1 MNTTKDDN
9 NLKEPVKLR
18 YKALKDKALKD
29 GNQSIYLDCYVN
41 GIREYKFLSLYLRP
55 ETSRENKLWNREQL
69 RLANAIKAQYIIDIQ
84 NGEYGFKDRN
94 RSRKLNF
101 ITYCE
106 EMAAEYDANGQNS
119 CAVLMRSAIKR
130 MTDYKGKNVTFNHID
145 KDFLIGFIE
154 YLNSDIRDFDK
165 AAKDKNRKPKPLSNV
180 YKEALF
186 ARIMVALNKAE
197 RDGIILKNPGKD
209 IDRKL
214 KPHSE
219 QKTRCYLTLEEI
231 QRIIETEY
239 KPDNDIKP
247 AFLFCCFS
255 GLRYSDV
262 SKLTWKEITVS
273 QDGYAQIET
282 TMQKTGKSITI
293 PLSDNALKW
302 LPKREGSLPESRI
315 FYKLPDQVNNAD
327 VRLRTLIKKA
337 GISKHV
343 TFHVARHS
351 FATLTLTYGADLY
364 TVSKLLGHANIRTTQ
379 VYAKIVDESKRKAVN
394 LIPKL

>member
-18 YKALKDKALKD
+18 YKALKD

-55 ETSRENKLWNREQL
+55 ENSRENKLWNREQL

-130 MTDYKGKNVTFNHID
+130 MTDYKGKNITFNHID

-165 AAKDKNRKPKPLSNV
+165 ADKDKNRKPKPLSNV

-197 RDGIILKNPGKD
+197 RDVIILKNPGKD

-231 QRIIETEY
+231 QKIIETEY

-262 SKLTWKEITVS
+262 SKLTWKEITAS

-302 LPKREGSLPESRI
+302 LPEREGSLPENRI

>member
-1 MNTTKDDN
+1 MKKEDDEN
-9 NLKEPVKLR
+9 VKEQVKIR
-18 YKALKDKALKD
+18 YKDLKKGGA
-29 GNQSIYLDCYVN
+29 SIYLDCYVN
-41 GIREYKFLSLYLRP
+41 GIREYKFLNLYLK
-55 ETSRENKLWNREQL
+55 EEKSRADKLWNKEQV
-69 RLANAIKAQYIIDIQ
+69 RLANAVKAQYIIDIQ

-94 RSRKLNF
+94 RARKLNF

-106 EMAAEYDANGQNS
+106 EMANEYDSNGQTS
-119 CAVLMRSAIKR
+119 CAVLMRSAVKR
-130 MTDYKGKNVTFNHID
+130 MVDYKGKNVTFNSID

-154 YLNSDIRDFDK
+154 HLNSDIRDFDK
-165 AAKDKNRKPKPLSNV
+165 EGKGKKRKPKPLSNV

-197 RDGIILKNPGKD
+197 RDGIIIKNPGKD

-219 QKTRCYLTLEEI
+219 QKIRCYLTLEEL
-231 QRIIETEY
+231 QRVISADY
-239 KPDNDIKP
+239 RPDNDVKP

-262 SKLTWKEITVS
+262 QKLTWGEITVS
-273 QDGYAQIET
+273 PEGCAQIET
-282 TMQKTGKSITI
+282 NMQKTGKDIII

-302 LPKREGSLPESRI
+302 LPERGDMPSGSRI
-315 FYKLPDQVNNAD
+315 FYKLPDQVTNAD
-327 VRLRTLIKKA
+327 VRLKTLIKKA
-337 GISKHV
+337 DIGKHV
-343 TFHVARHS
+343 TFHVARHT

-379 VYAKIVDESKRKAVN
+379 IYAKIVDESKRKAVN
-394 LIPKL
+394 LIPKI

>member
-1 MNTTKDDN
+1 MNRKGEDG
-9 NLKEPVKLR
+9 LIKEPIKLR
-18 YKALKDKALKD
+18 FKQLKD

-41 GIREYKFLSLYLRP
+41 GIREYKFLNLYLRP
-55 ETSRENKLWNREQL
+55 DNSRENKMWNKEQL

-84 NGEYGFKDRN
+84 NGEFGFKDRN
-94 RSRKLNF
+94 RTRKLSF
-101 ITYCE
+101 LTYCE
-106 EMAAEYDANGQNS
+106 DMAAEYEANGQTS
-119 CAVLMRSAIKR
+119 CAVLMRSAVKR
-130 MTDYKGKNVTFNHID
+130 MTAYKGKNITFNHID
-145 KDFLIGFIE
+145 KEFLIGFIE

-165 AAKDKNRKPKPLSNV
+165 ESKDKKRKPKPLSEV

-197 RDGIILKNPGKD
+197 RDGIIVKNPGKD

-214 KPHSE
+214 KPHAE
-219 QKTRCYLTLEEI
+219 QKSRCYLTLDEI
-231 QRIIETEY
+231 QKIIDTEY

-262 SKLTWKEITVS
+262 QKLTWGEITVS
-273 QDGYAQIET
+273 PEGYAQIET
-282 TMQKTGKSITI
+282 NMQKTGKDITI

-302 LPKREGSLPESRI
+302 LPERTDQTSASRI
-315 FYKLPDQVNNAD
+315 FYKLPDQVTNAD
-327 VRLRTLIKKA
+327 VRLRTIIKKA
-337 GISKHV
+337 GITKHV
-343 TFHVARHS
+343 TFHCFRHT

-364 TVSKLLGHANIRTTQ
+364 TVSKLLGHSNIRTTQ
-379 VYAKIVDESKRKAVN
+379 IYAKIVDESKRKAVN

>member
-18 YKALKDKALKD
+18 YKALKD

-106 EMAAEYDANGQNS
+106 EMAAEYEANGQNS

-130 MTDYKGKNVTFNHID
+130 MTDYKGKNITFNHID

-165 AAKDKNRKPKPLSNV
+165 ASKDKNRKPRPLSNV

-197 RDGIILKNPGKD
+197 RDGIIIKNPGKD

-262 SKLTWKEITVS
+262 SKLTWKELTVS

-302 LPKREGSLPESRI
+302 LPEREGSLPESRI

-379 VYAKIVDESKRKAVN
+379 VYAKIVDESKRRAVN

>member
-1 MNTTKDDN
+1 MNRKGEDG
-9 NLKEPVKLR
+9 LIKEPIKLR
-18 YKALKDKALKD
+18 FKQLKD

-41 GIREYKFLSLYLRP
+41 GIREYKFLNLYLRP
-55 ETSRENKLWNREQL
+55 DNSRENKMWNKEQL

-84 NGEYGFKDRN
+84 NGEFGFKDRN
-94 RSRKLNF
+94 RTRKLSF
-101 ITYCE
+101 LTYCE
-106 EMAAEYDANGQNS
+106 DMAAEYEANGQTS
-119 CAVLMRSAIKR
+119 CAVLMRSAVKR
-130 MTDYKGKNVTFNHID
+130 MTAYKGKNITFNHID
-145 KDFLIGFIE
+145 KEFLIGFIE

-165 AAKDKNRKPKPLSNV
+165 ESKDKKRKPKPLSEV

-197 RDGIILKNPGKD
+197 RDGIIVKNPGKD

-214 KPHSE
+214 KPHAE
-219 QKTRCYLTLEEI
+219 QKSRCYLTLDEI
-231 QRIIETEY
+231 QKIIDTEY

-262 SKLTWKEITVS
+262 QKLTWGEITVS
-273 QDGYAQIET
+273 PEGYAQIET
-282 TMQKTGKSITI
+282 NMQKTGKDITI

-302 LPKREGSLPESRI
+302 LPERTDQTSASRI
-315 FYKLPDQVNNAD
+315 FYKLPDQVTNAD
-327 VRLRTLIKKA
+327 VRLRTIIKKA
-337 GISKHV
+337 GITKHV
-343 TFHVARHS
+343 TFHCGRHT

-364 TVSKLLGHANIRTTQ
+364 TVSKLLGHSNIRTTQ
-379 VYAKIVDESKRKAVN
+379 IYAKIVDESKRKAVN

>member
-18 YKALKDKALKD
+18 YKALKD

-55 ETSRENKLWNREQL
+55 ENSRENKLWNREQL

-130 MTDYKGKNVTFNHID
+130 MTDYKGKNITFNHID

-219 QKTRCYLTLEEI
+219 QKTRCYLTIEEI
-231 QRIIETEY
+231 QKIIETEY

-302 LPKREGSLPESRI
+302 LPERKGNLPESRI

>member
-18 YKALKDKALKD
+18 YKALKD

-106 EMAAEYDANGQNS
+106 EMAAEYEANGQNS

-197 RDGIILKNPGKD
+197 RDGFILKNPGKD

-273 QDGYAQIET
+273 QDGYAYIET

>member
-1 MNTTKDDN
+1 MNRKGEDGSI
-9 NLKEPVKLR
+9 KEPIKLR
-18 YKALKDKALKD
+18 FKQLKD

-41 GIREYKFLSLYLRP
+41 GIREYKFLNLYLRP
-55 ETSRENKLWNREQL
+55 DTSRENKMWNKEQL

-84 NGEYGFKDRN
+84 NGEFGFKDRN
-94 RSRKLNF
+94 RTRKLSF
-101 ITYCE
+101 LTYCE
-106 EMAAEYDANGQNS
+106 DMAAEYEANGQTS
-119 CAVLMRSAIKR
+119 CAVLMRSAVKR
-130 MTDYKGKNVTFNHID
+130 MTAYKGKNITFNHID
-145 KDFLIGFIE
+145 KEFLIGFIE

-165 AAKDKNRKPKPLSNV
+165 ESKDKKRKPKPLSEV

-197 RDGIILKNPGKD
+197 RDGIIVKNPGKD

-214 KPHSE
+214 KPHAE
-219 QKTRCYLTLEEI
+219 QKSRCYLTLDEI
-231 QRIIETEY
+231 QKIIDTEY

-262 SKLTWKEITVS
+262 QKLTWGEITVS
-273 QDGYAQIET
+273 PEGHAQIET
-282 TMQKTGKSITI
+282 NMQKTGKDITI

-302 LPKREGSLPESRI
+302 LPARTDQPSASRI
-315 FYKLPDQVNNAD
+315 FYKLPDQVTNAD
-327 VRLRTLIKKA
+327 VRLRTIIKKA
-337 GISKHV
+337 GITKHV
-343 TFHVARHS
+343 TFHVARHT

-364 TVSKLLGHANIRTTQ
+364 TVSKLLGHSNIRTTQ
-379 VYAKIVDESKRKAVN
+379 IYAKIVDESKRKAVN

>member
-1 MNTTKDDN
+1 MNRKGEDGSI
-9 NLKEPVKLR
+9 KEPIKLR
-18 YKALKDKALKD
+18 FKQLKD

-41 GIREYKFLSLYLRP
+41 GIREYKFLNLYLRP
-55 ETSRENKLWNREQL
+55 DTSRENKMWNKEQL

-84 NGEYGFKDRN
+84 NGEFGFKDRN
-94 RSRKLNF
+94 RTRKLSF
-101 ITYCE
+101 LTYCE
-106 EMAAEYDANGQNS
+106 DMAAEYEANGQTS
-119 CAVLMRSAIKR
+119 CAVLMRSAVKR
-130 MTDYKGKNVTFNHID
+130 MTAYKGKNITFNHID
-145 KDFLIGFIE
+145 KEFLIGFIE

-165 AAKDKNRKPKPLSNV
+165 ESKDKKRKPKPLSEV

-197 RDGIILKNPGKD
+197 RDGIIVKNPGKD

-214 KPHSE
+214 KPHAE
-219 QKTRCYLTLEEI
+219 QKSRCYLTIDEI
-231 QRIIETEY
+231 QKIIDTEY

-262 SKLTWKEITVS
+262 QKLTWGEITVS
-273 QDGYAQIET
+273 PEGYAQIET
-282 TMQKTGKSITI
+282 NMQKTGKDITI

-302 LPKREGSLPESRI
+302 LPERSDQPSASRI
-315 FYKLPDQVNNAD
+315 FYKLPDQVTNAD
-327 VRLRTLIKKA
+327 VRLRTIIKKA
-337 GISKHV
+337 GITKHV
-343 TFHVARHS
+343 TFHVARHT

-364 TVSKLLGHANIRTTQ
+364 TVSKLLGHSNIRTTQ
-379 VYAKIVDESKRKAVN
+379 IYAKIVDESKRKAVN

>member
-1 MNTTKDDN
+1 M
-9 NLKEPVKLR
+9 R
-18 YKALKDKALKD
+18 YRALKD

-41 GIREYKFLSLYLRP
+41 GVREYKFLSLYLRP
-55 ETSRENKLWNREQL
+55 ENNRENKLWNREQL

-106 EMAAEYDANGQNS
+106 AMAAEYDANGQNS

-130 MTDYKGKNVTFNHID
+130 MTDYKGKNITFNHID

-231 QRIIETEY
+231 QKIIETEY

-282 TMQKTGKSITI
+282 TMQKTGKSITV

-302 LPKREGSLPESRI
+302 LPEREGNLPESRI

>member
-1 MNTTKDDN
+1 MNTTKDDS

-18 YKALKDKALKD
+18 YKALKD

-130 MTDYKGKNVTFNHID
+130 MTDYKGKNITFNHID

-154 YLNSDIRDFDK
+154 YLNSDIRNFDK

-219 QKTRCYLTLEEI
+219 HKTRCYLTLEEI

-262 SKLTWKEITVS
+262 SKLTWKEVTVS
-273 QDGYAQIET
+273 QDGYTQIET

-293 PLSDNALKW
+293 PLSDNAMKW
-302 LPKREGSLPESRI
+302 LPEREGSLPESRI

>member
-18 YKALKDKALKD
+18 YKALKD

-55 ETSRENKLWNREQL
+55 ESNRENKLWNREQL

-130 MTDYKGKNVTFNHID
+130 MTDYKGKNITFNHID

-165 AAKDKNRKPKPLSNV
+165 ADKDKNRKPKPLSNV

-231 QRIIETEY
+231 QKIIETEY

-262 SKLTWKEITVS
+262 SKLTWKEITAS

-302 LPKREGSLPESRI
+302 LPEREGNLPENRI

-327 VRLRTLIKKA
+327 VRLRTLIKKT

>member
-1 MNTTKDDN
+1 MNRKGEDGSI
-9 NLKEPVKLR
+9 KEPIKLR
-18 YKALKDKALKD
+18 FKQLKD

-41 GIREYKFLSLYLRP
+41 GIREYKFLNLYLRP
-55 ETSRENKLWNREQL
+55 DTSRENKMWNKEQL

-84 NGEYGFKDRN
+84 NGEFGFKDRN
-94 RSRKLNF
+94 RTRKLSF
-101 ITYCE
+101 LIYCE
-106 EMAAEYDANGQNS
+106 DMAAEYEANGQTS
-119 CAVLMRSAIKR
+119 CAVLMRSAVKR
-130 MTDYKGKNVTFNHID
+130 MTAYKGKNITFNHID
-145 KDFLIGFIE
+145 KEFLIGFIE

-165 AAKDKNRKPKPLSNV
+165 ESKDKKRKPKPLSEV

-197 RDGIILKNPGKD
+197 RDGIIVKNPGKD

-214 KPHSE
+214 KPHAE
-219 QKTRCYLTLEEI
+219 QKSRCYLTLDEI
-231 QRIIETEY
+231 QKIIDTEY

-262 SKLTWKEITVS
+262 QKLTWGEITVS
-273 QDGYAQIET
+273 PEGYAQIET
-282 TMQKTGKSITI
+282 NMQKTGKDITI

-302 LPKREGSLPESRI
+302 LPERSGQPSASRI
-315 FYKLPDQVNNAD
+315 FYKLPDQVTNAD
-327 VRLRTLIKKA
+327 VRLRTIIKKA
-337 GISKHV
+337 GITKHV
-343 TFHVARHS
+343 TFHVARHT

-364 TVSKLLGHANIRTTQ
+364 TVSKLLGHSNIRTTQ
-379 VYAKIVDESKRKAVN
+379 IYAKIVDESKRKAVN

>member
-1 MNTTKDDN
+1 MIMNTTKDDN

-18 YKALKDKALKD
+18 YKALKD

-41 GIREYKFLSLYLRP
+41 GLREYKFLSLYLRP
-55 ETSRENKLWNREQL
+55 ENSRENKLWNREQL

-106 EMAAEYDANGQNS
+106 AMAAEYDANGQNS

-130 MTDYKGKNVTFNHID
+130 MTDYKGKNITFNHID

-219 QKTRCYLTLEEI
+219 QKTRCYLTIEEI

-239 KPDNDIKP
+239 KPDNDIKS

-262 SKLTWKEITVS
+262 SKLTWKEITAS

-302 LPKREGSLPESRI
+302 LPERKDNLPESRI

>member
-18 YKALKDKALKD
+18 YKALKD

-41 GIREYKFLSLYLRP
+41 GVREYKFLSLYLRP
-55 ETSRENKLWNREQL
+55 ESNRENKLWNREQL

-130 MTDYKGKNVTFNHID
+130 MTDYKGKNITFNHID

-165 AAKDKNRKPKPLSNV
+165 ADKDKNRKPKPLSNV

-231 QRIIETEY
+231 QKIIETEY

-262 SKLTWKEITVS
+262 SKLTWKEITAS

-302 LPKREGSLPESRI
+302 LPEREGNLPESRI

>member
-1 MNTTKDDN
+1 MKKEDDEN
-9 NLKEPVKLR
+9 VKEQVKIR
-18 YKALKDKALKD
+18 YKELKK
-29 GNQSIYLDCYVN
+29 GGSSIYLDCYVN
-41 GIREYKFLSLYLRP
+41 GIREYKFLNLYLK
-55 ETSRENKLWNREQL
+55 EEKSRADKLWNKEQV
-69 RLANAIKAQYIIDIQ
+69 RLANAVKAQYIIDIQ

-94 RSRKLNF
+94 RARKLNF

-106 EMAAEYDANGQNS
+106 EMANEYDSNGQTS
-119 CAVLMRSAIKR
+119 CAVLMRSAVKR
-130 MTDYKGKNVTFNHID
+130 MVDYKGKNVTFNSID

-154 YLNSDIRDFDK
+154 HLNSDIRDFDK
-165 AAKDKNRKPKPLSNV
+165 EGKGKKRKPKPLSNV

-197 RDGIILKNPGKD
+197 RDGIIIKNPGKD

-219 QKTRCYLTLEEI
+219 QKVRCYLTLEEL
-231 QRIIETEY
+231 QRVISADY
-239 KPDNDIKP
+239 RPDNDVKP

-262 SKLTWKEITVS
+262 QKLTWGEITVS
-273 QDGYAQIET
+273 PEGCAQIET
-282 TMQKTGKSITI
+282 NMQKTGKDIII

-302 LPKREGSLPESRI
+302 LPERGDMPSGSRI
-315 FYKLPDQVNNAD
+315 FYKLPDQVTNAD
-327 VRLRTLIKKA
+327 VRLKTLIKKA
-337 GISKHV
+337 DIGKHV
-343 TFHVARHS
+343 TFHVARHT

-379 VYAKIVDESKRKAVN
+379 IYAKIVDESKRKAVN
-394 LIPKL
+394 LIPKI

>member
-1 MNTTKDDN
+1 MIMNTTKDDN

-18 YKALKDKALKD
+18 YKALKD

-106 EMAAEYDANGQNS
+106 AMAAEYDANGQNS

-130 MTDYKGKNVTFNHID
+130 MTDYKGKNITFNHID

-165 AAKDKNRKPKPLSNV
+165 VAKDKNRKPKPLSNV

-214 KPHSE
+214 KPHAE
-219 QKTRCYLTLEEI
+219 QKSRCYLTLDEI
-231 QRIIETEY
+231 QKIINTEY

-262 SKLTWKEITVS
+262 QKLTWEEITLS
-273 QDGYAQIET
+273 PEGYAQIET
-282 TMQKTGKSITI
+282 QMQKTGKDITI

-302 LPKREGSLPESRI
+302 LPERSGQPASSRI

-327 VRLRTLIKKA
+327 VRLRTIIKKA

-343 TFHVARHS
+343 TFHVARHT

-364 TVSKLLGHANIRTTQ
+364 TVSKLLGHSNIRTTQ
-379 VYAKIVDESKRKAVN
+379 IYAKIVDESKRKAVN

>member
-18 YKALKDKALKD
+18 YKALKG

-55 ETSRENKLWNREQL
+55 ENSRENKLWNREQL

-130 MTDYKGKNVTFNHID
+130 MTDYKGKNITFNHID

-165 AAKDKNRKPKPLSNV
+165 ADKDKNRKPKPLSNV

-231 QRIIETEY
+231 QKIIETEY

-262 SKLTWKEITVS
+262 SKLTWKEITAS

-302 LPKREGSLPESRI
+302 LPEREGNLPESRI

>member
-18 YKALKDKALKD
+18 YKALKD

-106 EMAAEYDANGQNS
+106 EMAAEYEANGQNS
-119 CAVLMRSAIKR
+119 CAVLMHSAIKR
-130 MTDYKGKNVTFNHID
+130 MTDYKGKNITFNHID

-302 LPKREGSLPESRI
+302 LPEREGSLPENRI

-379 VYAKIVDESKRKAVN
+379 VYAKIVDESKRRAVN

>member
-18 YKALKDKALKD
+18 YKALKD

-55 ETSRENKLWNREQL
+55 ENSRENKLWNREQL

-130 MTDYKGKNVTFNHID
+130 MTDYKGKNITFNHID

-165 AAKDKNRKPKPLSNV
+165 ADKDKNRKPKPLSNV

-231 QRIIETEY
+231 QKIIETEY

-262 SKLTWKEITVS
+262 SKLTWKEITAS

-293 PLSDNALKW
+293 PLSYNALKW
-302 LPKREGSLPESRI
+302 LPEREGNLPESRI

>member
-18 YKALKDKALKD
+18 YKALKD

-41 GIREYKFLSLYLRP
+41 GVREYKFLSLYLRP
-55 ETSRENKLWNREQL
+55 ESNRENKLWNREQL

-106 EMAAEYDANGQNS
+106 AMAAEYDANDQNS

-130 MTDYKGKNVTFNHID
+130 MTDYKGKNITFNHID

-231 QRIIETEY
+231 QKIIETEY

-302 LPKREGSLPESRI
+302 LPEREGSLPESRI

>member
-18 YKALKDKALKD
+18 YKALKD

-41 GIREYKFLSLYLRP
+41 GVREYKFLSLYLRP
-55 ETSRENKLWNREQL
+55 ENNRENKLWNREQL

-130 MTDYKGKNVTFNHID
+130 MTDYKGKNITFNHID

-165 AAKDKNRKPKPLSNV
+165 AAKGKNRKPKPLSNV

-219 QKTRCYLTLEEI
+219 QKTRCYLTIEEI
-231 QRIIETEY
+231 QKIIETEY
-239 KPDNDIKP
+239 KPNNDIKP

-302 LPKREGSLPESRI
+302 LPERKGNLPESRI

-343 TFHVARHS
+343 TFHVSRHS
-351 FATLTLTYGADLY
+351 FATLTLAYGADLY

>member
-1 MNTTKDDN
+1 MNRKGEDGSI
-9 NLKEPVKLR
+9 KEPIKLR
-18 YKALKDKALKD
+18 FKQLKD

-41 GIREYKFLSLYLRP
+41 GIREYKFLNLYLRP
-55 ETSRENKLWNREQL
+55 DTSRENKMWNKEQL

-84 NGEYGFKDRN
+84 NGEFGFKDRN
-94 RSRKLNF
+94 RTRKLSF
-101 ITYCE
+101 LTYCE
-106 EMAAEYDANGQNS
+106 DMAAEYEANGQTS
-119 CAVLMRSAIKR
+119 CAVLMRSAVKR
-130 MTDYKGKNVTFNHID
+130 MTAYTGKNITFNHID
-145 KDFLIGFIE
+145 KEFLIGFIE

-165 AAKDKNRKPKPLSNV
+165 ESKDKKRKPKPLSEV

-197 RDGIILKNPGKD
+197 RDGIIVKNPGKD

-214 KPHSE
+214 KPHAE
-219 QKTRCYLTLEEI
+219 QKSRCYLTLDEI
-231 QRIIETEY
+231 QKIIDTEY

-262 SKLTWKEITVS
+262 QKLTWGEITVS
-273 QDGYAQIET
+273 PEGYAQIET
-282 TMQKTGKSITI
+282 NMQKTGKDITI

-302 LPKREGSLPESRI
+302 LPERSDQPSASRI
-315 FYKLPDQVNNAD
+315 FYKLPDQVTNAD
-327 VRLRTLIKKA
+327 ARLRTIIKKA
-337 GISKHV
+337 GITKHV
-343 TFHVARHS
+343 TFHVARHT

-364 TVSKLLGHANIRTTQ
+364 TVSKLLGHSNIRTTQ
-379 VYAKIVDESKRKAVN
+379 IYAKIVDESKRKAVN

>member
-1 MNTTKDDN
+1 MIMNTTKDDN

-18 YKALKDKALKD
+18 YKALKD

-106 EMAAEYDANGQNS
+106 EMAAEYEANGQNS

-130 MTDYKGKNVTFNHID
+130 MTDYKGKNITFNHID

-302 LPKREGSLPESRI
+302 LPERKGNLPESRI

>member
-18 YKALKDKALKD
+18 YKALKD

-130 MTDYKGKNVTFNHID
+130 MTDYKGKNITFNHID

-165 AAKDKNRKPKPLSNV
+165 ASKDKNRKPRPLSNV

-197 RDGIILKNPGKD
+197 RDGIIIKNPGKD

-262 SKLTWKEITVS
+262 SKLTWKELTVS

-302 LPKREGSLPESRI
+302 LPEREGSLPESRI

-379 VYAKIVDESKRKAVN
+379 VYAKIVDESKRRAVN

>member
-1 MNTTKDDN
+1 MKKEDN
-9 NLKEPVKLR
+9 VKEQVKIR
-18 YKALKDKALKD
+18 YKGLKK
-29 GNQSIYLDCYVN
+29 GGSSIYLDCYVN
-41 GIREYKFLSLYLRP
+41 GIREYKFLNLYLK
-55 ETSRENKLWNREQL
+55 EENSRADKLWNKEQV

-94 RSRKLNF
+94 RARKLNF

-106 EMAAEYDANGQNS
+106 EMANEYDSNGQTS

-130 MTDYKGKNVTFNHID
+130 MVDYKGKNITFNSID

-154 YLNSDIRDFDK
+154 HLNSDIRDFDK
-165 AAKDKNRKPKPLSNV
+165 EGKGKKRKPKPLSNV

-197 RDGIILKNPGKD
+197 RDGIIMKNPGKD

-219 QKTRCYLTLEEI
+219 QKTRCYLTLEEL
-231 QRIIETEY
+231 QRVIGVDY
-239 KPDNDIKP
+239 RPDNDVKP

-262 SKLTWKEITVS
+262 QKLTWGEITVS
-273 QDGYAQIET
+273 PEGCAQIET
-282 TMQKTGKSITI
+282 NMQKTGKDIII

-302 LPKREGSLPESRI
+302 LPERGDRPSGSRI
-315 FYKLPDQVNNAD
+315 FYKLPDQVTNAD
-327 VRLRTLIKKA
+327 VRLKTLIKKA
-337 GISKHV
+337 DIDKHV
-343 TFHVARHS
+343 TFHVARHT

-364 TVSKLLGHANIRTTQ
+364 TVSKLLGHTNIRTTQ
-379 VYAKIVDESKRKAVN
+379 IYAKIVDESKRKAVN
-394 LIPKL
+394 LIPKI